1 MVNWKESQSRFINST
16 RTSWV
21 PVIFLTIYA
30 NPAYAYLDPGTGS
43 IILQGLI
50 AGLLAIAAA
59 GGAFWQR
66 IKSFFGRRSSSEKSS
81 KTDQS
86 ED

>member
-1 MVNWKESQSRFINST
+1 MSNWKKSQTHFKNRNRLTWMS
-16 RTSWV
+16 V
-21 PVIFLTIYA
+21 MFLIIYA

-66 IKSFFGRRSSSEKSS
+66 IKSFFAKLSSSEKSS
-81 KTDQS
+81 KKNTSKD
-86 ED
+86 